1 MRKYFTLSVLALFLI
16 IFLFAAAGAQVDPRD
31 SVILE
36 SKSVAPSTNP
46 PDGAALMRVWIT
58 NKDTI
63 SEFQLSLEETS
74 LSGGAYLTLAYPRTF
89 SGVVNL
95 QTTTL
100 QASTSLTS
108 NQFDGISP
116 DRFTLIG
123 SYNSGDL
130 TTAEPPNVLRKAFW
144 EIRFDTVKVS
154 VPPGSGQAGL
164 DSVRNNPSDR
174 IEFRDLAG
182 NRIRTNFV
190 PSIFTIATSGV
201 RDINRGVIPK
211 SYALSQNYPNPFN
224 ANTQITFSL
233 SKAGHTTLDVFNL
246 LGQRVNTLVDEY
258 LSAGTKIASWD
269 GRDDGGTPAPS
280 GIYFY
285 QLKSGEYI
293 ENKKM
298 LFLK

>member
-1 MRKYFTLSVLALFLI
+1 MRKNLTIASLT
-16 IFLFAAAGAQVDPRD
+16 LFALTFRFAVVRAQVDPRD

-36 SKSVAPSTNP
+36 SKSIAPSTNP

-63 SEFQLSLEETS
+63 SEFQLPLEETS
-74 LSGGAYLTLAYPRTF
+74 LSGGAYLILSYPRTF
-89 SGVVNL
+89 GGVVNP

-100 QASTSLTS
+100 QWSTSLTS

-116 DRFTLIG
+116 DRFRLIG

-130 TTAEPPNVLRKAFW
+130 TTAEPPNLTQKLFW
-144 EIRFDTVKVS
+144 EIKFDTVTVS
-154 VPPGSGQAGL
+154 VPPGSGQAGF

-190 PSIFTIATSGV
+190 PAVFTIATTGV
-201 RDINRGVIPK
+201 RDINRGVIPNR
-211 SYALSQNYPNPFN
+211 YALFQNYPNPFN

-246 LGQRVNTLVDEY
+246 LGQKVSTLVDEY
-258 LSAGTKIASWD
+258 LTAGTKIVGWD
-269 GRDDGGTPAPS
+269 GRDDGGTPVPS

-285 QLKSGEYI
+285 QLQSADFVER
-293 ENKKM
+293 KKM
-298 LFLK
+298 VFLK